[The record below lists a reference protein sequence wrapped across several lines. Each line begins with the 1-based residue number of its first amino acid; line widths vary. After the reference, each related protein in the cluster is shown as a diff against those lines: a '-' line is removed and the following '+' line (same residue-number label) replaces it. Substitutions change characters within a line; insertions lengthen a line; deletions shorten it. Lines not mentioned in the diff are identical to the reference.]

1 MLRRILRIVS
11 LFILSVF
18 LCISPMSDRLEQQ
31 DEIIRP
37 VHPVMENIDFT
48 MFSDYFPEYRR
59 LSQDSFLKLVL
70 EKKFSFLMSLSTKIP
85 FQQFSKAFLFSS
97 QILLYSLISLPP
109 PV

>member
-1 MLRRILRIVS
+1 MLRRIFRLVS

-18 LCISPMSDRLEQQ
+18 LCISPMNDRLEEQ

-70 EKKFSFLMSLSTKIP
+70 EKKFSFLMSLSTKSP
-85 FQQFSKAFLFSS
+85 FQHTSGTYLSRDPK
-97 QILLYSLISLPP
+97 LLHLLIFLPP
-109 PV
+109 PA

>member
-1 MLRRILRIVS
+1 MLRRTFRLIS

-18 LCISPMSDRLEQQ
+18 LCLSPMSDRLEEQ
-31 DEIIRP
+31 DEVFRP
-37 VHPVMENIDFT
+37 IHPVMENIDFT

-70 EKKFSFLMSLSTKIP
+70 EKKFSFLMSLSTKMP
-85 FQQFSKAFLFSS
+85 FQLVFTALLFSKPTLFHT
-97 QILLYSLISLPP
+97 LISLPP